1 MECGG
6 PVGGDVCFYISLS
19 LCSQVGPIPGYMGG
33 TGNPGRIVTGGAPL
47 DLKGTNPVFNKNWWK
62 W

>member
-1 MECGG
+1 MR
-6 PVGGDVCFYISLS
+6 FYDAEIGRWS
-19 LCSQVGPIPGYMGG
+19 VEDGPIPGCMGG